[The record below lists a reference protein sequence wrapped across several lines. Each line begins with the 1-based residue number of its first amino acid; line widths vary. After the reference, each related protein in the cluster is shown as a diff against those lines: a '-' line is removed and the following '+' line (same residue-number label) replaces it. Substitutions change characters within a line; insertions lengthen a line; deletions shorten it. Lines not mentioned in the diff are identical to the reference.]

1 MTEISK
7 RELCQVPLTKIGS
20 APEISRRRQV
30 CFVFSDSTIVSIK
43 VVDEDFES
51 TPIIIMSIICFGF
64 AYVDAES
71 ASVLFF
77 LKYI

>member
-30 CFVFSDSTIVSIK
+30 CFVFSDSTIVSISIK
-43 VVDEDFES
+43 VADIRFVFPKILKDRN
-51 TPIIIMSIICFGF
+51 IRF
-64 AYVDAES
+64 ATKHKVSMGRDLS
-71 ASVLFF
+71 
-77 LKYI
+77 